1 MQNYNNLIYDALKGE
16 TPKEKY
22 EYLRNMQQ
30 LLHEIAFPGRGT
42 DSEQWQIMDVVEKI
56 NDKQLVDWNGEYK
69 Y

>member
-1 MQNYNNLIYDALKGE
+1 MQNYNNLIYDSLKGE

-30 LLHEIAFPGRGT
+30 LLHEVAFPGRGT
-42 DSEQWQIMDVVEKI
+42 DAEKWQIMDVVEKI
-56 NDKQLVDWNGEYK
+56 NNKKLVDWNGEYK